1 MASSKIFES
10 WTFSLPIPEPFLQT
24 LIENGLNKASSEEGY
39 TSRYNL
45 MQQGKQSTLHGP
57 VLRAVLTLVELMETD
72 TDGALGV
79 QKNDTGELQFYC
91 GEFKKKNNEDR
102 MVVVYN
108 SKNGK
113 FKVCESGTGI
123 HRHMPAL
130 RSGQSDGKHLICMLE
145 YASLNMDGPLFD
157 TEFFDNFTILR
168 AQYKNNWPDMDVAL
182 KAAFICCDNIY
193 RRVEMPMCWGR
204 TDCRLTG
211 TPLPPET
218 RLF

>member
-91 GEFKKKNNEDR
+91 GEFKKKIMR
-102 MVVVYN
+102 TGWLLYIIP
-108 SKNGK
+108 KT
-113 FKVCESGTGI
+113 ESLRSARVEQEYTGI
-123 HRHMPAL
+123 CRPCG
-130 RSGQSDGKHLICMLE
+130 RG
-145 YASLNMDGPLFD
+145 
-157 TEFFDNFTILR
+157 R
-168 AQYKNNWPDMDVAL
+168 A
-182 KAAFICCDNIY
+182 
-193 RRVEMPMCWGR
+193 
-204 TDCRLTG
+204 TG
-211 TPLPPET
+211 SI
-218 RLF
+218 